1 MTSSDERKVV
11 YVSEDFHFSVFQKKS
26 PRLGNFGGENLGMT
40 ALASNN
46 ICFRLSGQGSRRT
59 ITLKDMSKLF
69 KFVAV
74 AYLMYNGGD

>member
-1 MTSSDERKVV
+1 MDSSNEWKVV
-11 YVSEDFHFSVFQKKS
+11 YVSEDFYFSVSQNKS
-26 PRLGNFGGENLGMT
+26 PRFGNFGGENLGMT
-40 ALASNN
+40 ALA